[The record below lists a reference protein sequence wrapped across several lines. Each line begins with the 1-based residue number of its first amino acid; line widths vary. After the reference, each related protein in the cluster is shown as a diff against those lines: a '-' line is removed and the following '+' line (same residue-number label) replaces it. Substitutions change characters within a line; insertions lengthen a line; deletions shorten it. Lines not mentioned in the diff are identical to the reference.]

1 MSKDQR
7 GVRQHSLLVLQVRPV
22 LSGDREERLR
32 AQGVPP
38 SVIASMRSFE
48 EQGLS
53 GQRAAPRAPG
63 PRDAQLQP
71 AEPAQAQ
78 DLLPAI
84 AQARTDTFDCAA
96 GSRKEQDPSQALAN
110 SVAGQ
115 GPADCSIRSEG
126 RGGSPPN
133 GMDAS
138 QGLQQSSVL
147 RAQMHDNLAQADS
160 PGNGVDLSAA
170 AVQERS
176 DGSTGPPH
184 MSKGT
189 DASSVAQTDTELSSR
204 ESERTIGMPE
214 DVGARTMSRDSAS

>member
-1 MSKDQR
+1 MR
-7 GVRQHSLLVLQVRPV
+7 RHSSLVLQVRPV

-48 EQGLS
+48 EQGIS

-78 DLLPAI
+78 DLLPAT

-96 GSRKEQDPSQALAN
+96 GGRKPEQDPSQVLAT

-115 GPADCSIRSEG
+115 GPADCSVRSEG
-126 RGGSPPN
+126 RGGAPPD
-133 GMDAS
+133 GTDAS
-138 QGLQQSSVL
+138 QSLQQSSVL
-147 RAQMHDNLAQADS
+147 RAQMHDNLAQGDS

-170 AVQERS
+170 AVQRRS
-176 DGSTGPPH
+176 DGSTGPPP
-184 MSKGT
+184 MSEGT
-189 DASSVAQTDTELSSR
+189 DASSVAQPDAELSSR
-204 ESERTIGMPE
+204 ESERTTGMPE

>member
-1 MSKDQR
+1 M
-7 GVRQHSLLVLQVRPV
+7 

-38 SVIASMRSFE
+38 SIIASMRSFE

-53 GQRAAPRAPG
+53 GQWAALRAPG

-84 AQARTDTFDCAA
+84 AQAGTDSFDSAA
-96 GSRKEQDPSQALAN
+96 GSRKPEQDPSQALAS

-115 GPADCSIRSEG
+115 GTADCSIRSEG
-126 RGGSPPN
+126 RGGAPPD
-133 GMDAS
+133 GMGAS
-138 QGLQQSSVL
+138 QSVLQSNVL
-147 RAQMHDNLAQADS
+147 RAQKHDNLAQGDS

-170 AVQERS
+170 AVQRRS
-176 DGSTGPPH
+176 HGSTGPPH
-184 MSKGT
+184 MSEGT
-189 DASSVAQTDTELSSR
+189 DASSAAQTDTELSSKGP
-204 ESERTIGMPE
+204 ERTTGMPK
-214 DVGARTMSRDSAS
+214 DV